1 MAFNFDNA
9 VGSEQTQNRMFKQG
23 VKYAF
28 FKADDKRPI
37 TFRLLPAFPEHDG
50 QLTDE
55 DKAGSYV
62 PAVTLV
68 GGRPVIADWI
78 FALKV
83 SRSYQKGANPI
94 VSRRTIVELNSDGT
108 VVEQE
113 DPLSQL
119 HAFIRANDAE
129 WGYVAKDVG
138 EWGSKDRVVAKLP
151 YCKPEY
157 VMNVLTLDDDR
168 PGVKIGVISSGMAI
182 ACLISQREGHEGL
195 AIRQRDEDIPQERID
210 ANPSVVFQY
219 GDITD
224 PNSAPVFKYAKS
236 LSDDGGKKVYTITLS
251 AILDPSTGR
260 KRVERMGLTTDHMAG
275 RVDLAHPE
283 TYVNI
288 PTPEEQVSQIVSRC
302 CGRSPTGV
310 HEYGLLRAALPDYT
324 SLIPEPPMAPGAVN
338 QVQGFTPQTQAQ
350 AAPQEQPVVQ
360 QATMD
365 PEAQVVKTTTT
376 APENARQ
383 SVHTTHTF
391 KPAATVSA
399 QPRQTQPQAKQAA
412 PVFRPASSVAGA
424 AGAAARAASQPKPQP
439 KPQPEPE
446 AAFEADDSVPAD
458 GPVEGVPGEEFSEDD
473 WMAKYSGGK

>member
-9 VGSEQTQNRMFKQG
+9 VGSEQTQNRMFKNG

-50 QLTDE
+50 PLTDE

-68 GGRPVIADWI
+68 GGKPVIADWI

-94 VSRRTIVELNSDGT
+94 VSRRTIIELNSDGT

-113 DPLSQL
+113 DPLSQV
-119 HAFIRANDAE
+119 HAYCRQYDKD
-129 WGYVAKDVG
+129 WGYIVKDVG
-138 EWGSKDRVVAKLP
+138 EWGSKDRVSAKLP
-151 YCKPEY
+151 YCRPEY

-195 AIRQRDEDIPQERID
+195 ALRQRDEDIPQERID
-210 ANPSVVFQY
+210 ANPSIVFQY

-224 PNSAPVFKYAKS
+224 PNSAPVFKYAKALAEDNS
-236 LSDDGGKKVYTITLS
+236 KKVYNISLS

-260 KRVERMGLTTDHMAG
+260 KRVERMGLTTDHMAL
-275 RVDLAHPE
+275 RQDLAHPE

-288 PTPEEQVSQIVSRC
+288 PTPEEQVAQIVERC
-302 CGRSPTGV
+302 CGRSPNGI
-310 HEYGLLRAALPDYT
+310 HEYVMLKAALPDYA

-338 QVQGFTPQTQAQ
+338 QVQGFTPQTQ

-376 APENARQ
+376 APAHQ

-391 KPAATVSA
+391 KPASTVTTQRQPAATA
-399 QPRQTQPQAKQAA
+399 QPQQAA
-412 PVFRPASSVAGA
+412 PVFRPASSVANVVRK
-424 AGAAARAASQPKPQP
+424 AAAAAPA
-439 KPQPEPE
+439 EPE
-446 AAFEADDSVPAD
+446 ASVAVASGE

>member
-9 VGSEQTQNRMFKQG
+9 TGSEQVQNRMFKNG
-23 VKYAF
+23 VKFTYLR
-28 FKADDKRPI
+28 ADDKRPL
-37 TFRLLPAFPEHDG
+37 TFRILPAFPEHENG
-50 QLTDE
+50 VALSDE
-55 DKAGSYV
+55 DKATSYV

-83 SRSYQKGANPI
+83 SKSFQKGSYPI
-94 VSRRTIVELNSDGT
+94 ISRRTIVEFNSDGT

-138 EWGSKDRVVAKLP
+138 QWGAKDRQVAKLP

-157 VMNVLTLDDDR
+157 AMNILTLDDEK
-168 PGVKIGVISSGMAI
+168 PGVKVGLISSGMAI

-210 ANPSVVFQY
+210 ANPSIVFQY
-219 GDITD
+219 GDVTD

-251 AILDPSTGR
+251 AVLDPATGR

-288 PTPEEQVSQIVSRC
+288 PTPEEQVAQIVERC

-310 HEYGLLRAALPDYT
+310 HEYGLLRAALPDYA

-338 QVQGFTPQTQAQ
+338 QVQGFTPQAQAQ
-350 AAPQEQPVVQ
+350 PEEPVVQ

-376 APENARQ
+376 APAHQ

-391 KPAATVSA
+391 KPASTVTA
-399 QPRQTQPQAKQAA
+399 QRQPAAQTQPQQAA
-412 PVFRPASSVAGA
+412 PVFRPASSVANVVRK
-424 AGAAARAASQPKPQP
+424 AAAAAPAE
-439 KPQPEPE
+439 PEPSV
-446 AAFEADDSVPAD
+446 AIDSGE